1 MSNPALLE
9 DLLLQMGFTP
19 ADFNGVRMA
28 RGRDE
33 ALQKLEALKVRFKS
47 AFRKKIPSLHPDRT
61 GGDPIRTQ
69 QLQILLD
76 FARELE
82 KVQIPQE
89 VAAPRVLV
97 HEVTFHNPI
106 PQTRKRTGWSGLP
119 DEIRTHVT
127 SSSVAS
133 TVAGVRPSGVNRGR

>member
-1 MSNPALLE
+1 MTTSRPLE

-19 ADFNGVRMA
+19 ADFNEVRMA
-28 RGRDE
+28 RGRGE
-33 ALQKLEALKVRFKS
+33 ALQKLEALKIRFKA
-47 AFRKKIPSLHPDRT
+47 AFRRKIPSLHPDRT
-61 GGDPIRTQ
+61 GGDPAKSQ

-82 KVQIPQE
+82 SIQIPQE
-89 VAAPRVLV
+89 VVPPRVLI

-106 PQTRKRTGWSGLP
+106 PQTRRRSGWAGLP

-127 SSSVAS
+127 SSSTAS
-133 TVAGVRPSGVNRGR
+133 TVASMHPSGVNRGR